1 METGNQSSS
10 DQPPKPVRALVLPG
24 GGGRGAYQV
33 GVVKAL
39 YERGIRFDYAFGTS
53 IGGLNATMIGQQELD
68 RLEDLWSNMHAHDIY
83 RIPSAPQLGRLV
95 LGRNLGLLDTAPLE
109 ELLRRECDLHRLKTS
124 PTKVGWCTTDLCS
137 LQTNLVTIDDIA
149 STNELVDILMA
160 TAALPIAFPP
170 RHLHGSGLWMD
181 GGLVRNTPLQ
191 AALDC
196 GADEIYTVLLHP
208 EKVNVCPA
216 NMFEILSRVLDVVL
230 DASARKELQSAD
242 LYQQLALSNGG
253 SSHKKLPSIKVFQPR
268 SPISLTL
275 LEIDPVRSRKLIK
288 QGYDEANDALLDYE
302 RADSAMAKL
311 DSPSP
316 TSGAPDHI
324 VRKKAKA
331 S

>member
-10 DQPPKPVRALVLPG
+10 DQPPKPTRALVLPG

-68 RLEDLWSNMHAHDIY
+68 RLEDLWCNMRAHDIY
-83 RIPSAPQLGRLV
+83 RIPSAAQLGRLV
-95 LGRNLGLLDTAPLE
+95 LGRNLGLLDTGPLE
-109 ELLRRECDLHRLKTS
+109 ELLRRQCDLHRLKQS

-170 RHLHGSGLWMD
+170 RHMHGEGLWMD

-230 DASARKELQSAD
+230 DASARKELQSAE
-242 LYQQLALSNGG
+242 LYNQLAMTNPKATT
-253 SSHKKLPSIKVFQPR
+253 KKLPAIKVFQPR

-275 LEIDPVRSRKLIK
+275 LEIDPLRSRKLIK
-288 QGYDEANDALLDYE
+288 QGYDEANDQLLDYE

-311 DSPSP
+311 DSATPP
-316 TSGAPDHI
+316 SGAPDHI
-324 VRKKAKA
+324 VRKAKA